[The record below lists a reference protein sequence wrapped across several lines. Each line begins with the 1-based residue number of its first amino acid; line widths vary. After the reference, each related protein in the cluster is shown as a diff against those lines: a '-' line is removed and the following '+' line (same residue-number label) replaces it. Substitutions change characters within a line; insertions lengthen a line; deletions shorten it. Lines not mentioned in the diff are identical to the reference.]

1 MSSSLSLSSRL
12 LIPFA
17 APLAE
22 AGRAALATLPLPRL
36 RAALARCDVALD
48 GGDEWSFTPPHERAL
63 ARARGWSGGDGQLPF
78 AARAAAADGVVDPAA
93 QGDLAWGLVTPVHW
107 HVGTDQVSLLPPS
120 QLMLAEAESR
130 ALFEAVRPLFTD
142 EGFVF
147 AWGAPLCWYA
157 AHESLAGL
165 RTAALDRVI
174 GRNVD
179 PWLGNDPA
187 ARRIRRLQAE
197 VQMLLYTHL
206 VNDEREARG
215 LLPVNSFWLSGCG
228 VEQAVTGGDIAVDDR
243 LRTPALA
250 DDWAAWTRAWETLD
264 EGPIA
269 AWLGAAARDPDALLV
284 LAGERGAATLTPT
297 RRGWWQG
304 LRSRLAPPTPRS
316 LLETL

>member
-1 MSSSLSLSSRL
+1 MSSPSVPSSRL

-36 RAALARCDVALD
+36 QAALARCDVAVD
-48 GGDEWSFTPPHERAL
+48 AGDEWSFTPPHERAQ
-63 ARARGWSGGDGQLPF
+63 ARAWGWSGGDGQLPF
-78 AARAAAADGVVDPAA
+78 AARAAAEDGLVDAA
-93 QGDLAWGLVTPVHW
+93 VQGDLAWGLVTPVHW

-130 ALFEAVRPLFTD
+130 ALFEALRPLFTD

-147 AWGAPLCWYA
+147 AWGAPLRWYA

-165 RTAALDRVI
+165 RTASLDRVI

-179 PWLGNDPA
+179 PWLGSDPA

-197 VQMLLYTHL
+197 VQMLLYTHP

-228 VEQAVTGGDIAVDDR
+228 VAQPLTAAPIAVDDR
-243 LRTPALA
+243 LRSAALT
-250 DDWAAWTRAWETLD
+250 DDWPGWTRAWETLD

-269 AWLGAAARDPDALLV
+269 AWLDAASGDPGALLV
-284 LAGERGAATLTPT
+284 LAGERSAASLTPT
-297 RRGWWQG
+297 RRGWWQA
-304 LRSRLAPPTPRS
+304 LRSRLAPSAPRT